1 MEDMNRSLPP
11 LSQEELHTL
20 RIKIR
25 DMQFDE
31 YENCFAISE
40 TFFDLCEGVS
50 DVNGPLFEG

>member
-1 MEDMNRSLPP
+1 MEEMNHSLPP

-31 YENCFAISE
+31 SENCFAISE
-40 TFFDLCEGVS
+40 TFFDWSEGGS